1 MAYILDGQLKELSE
15 DAGWEKAAREAA
27 VKTAK
32 DKIKVVDTAEKRAA
46 TAEKAKVLAEKR
58 SAELEAKQNE
68 ADLKLAKAVSLNTAQ
83 VEELAN
89 QRVALEACENKWY
102 NEGFVEAENSVEPVM
117 REARRLGFEDC
128 WLAALQTLGV
138 PEDSPL
144 RDPGQ
149 IPFPSSTPAIQ
160 NPSTPIDEEETTSM
174 RELDEQIDAYVELDD
189 MEATSIPRVDDQ
201 LSVDIL
207 QPTTDLQ
214 LTCS

>member
-1 MAYILDGQLKELSE
+1 MAYILDGWLKELSE

-89 QRVALEACENKWY
+89 QKVALEACENKWY
-102 NEGFVEAENSVEPVM
+102 NEGFADAENSAESVVN
-117 REARRLGFEDC
+117 EAQKLGFKD
-128 WLAALQTLGV
+128 G
-138 PEDSPL
+138 
-144 RDPGQ
+144 
-149 IPFPSSTPAIQ
+149 
-160 NPSTPIDEEETTSM
+160 
-174 RELDEQIDAYVELDD
+174 
-189 MEATSIPRVDDQ
+189 
-201 LSVDIL
+201 
-207 QPTTDLQ
+207 
-214 LTCS
+214 

>member
-27 VKTAK
+27 IKTAK

-102 NEGFVEAENSVEPVM
+102 NEGFADAENSAESVVN
-117 REARRLGFEDC
+117 EAQKLGFKD
-128 WLAALQTLGV
+128 G
-138 PEDSPL
+138 
-144 RDPGQ
+144 
-149 IPFPSSTPAIQ
+149 
-160 NPSTPIDEEETTSM
+160 
-174 RELDEQIDAYVELDD
+174 
-189 MEATSIPRVDDQ
+189 
-201 LSVDIL
+201 
-207 QPTTDLQ
+207 
-214 LTCS
+214 

>member
-102 NEGFVEAENSVEPVM
+102 NEGFADAENSAESVVN
-117 REARRLGFEDC
+117 EAQKLGFKDG
-128 WLAALQTLGV
+128 WLATLQALKV
-138 PEDSPL
+138 PTDSPL
-144 RDPGQ
+144 RDPSQ
-149 IPFPSSTPAIQ
+149 IPFPSFTPAVQ
-160 NPSTPIDEEETTSM
+160 NPLTPIDEEETASM
-174 RELDEQIDAYVELDD
+174 KELMEQIDAYVELDD
-189 MEATSIPRVDDQ
+189 MEATSIPCTGVQ
-201 LSVDIL
+201 LSEDIL
-207 QPTTDLQ
+207 QPTTDQQ
-214 LTCS
+214 LT

>member
-1 MAYILDGQLKELSE
+1 MAYILDGRLKELSE
-15 DAGWEKAAREAA
+15 DVGWEKAAREAA

-102 NEGFVEAENSVEPVM
+102 NEGFADAENSAESVVN
-117 REARRLGFEDC
+117 EAQKLGFKDG
-128 WLAALQTLGV
+128 WLATLQALKV
-138 PEDSPL
+138 PTDSPL
-144 RDPGQ
+144 RDPSQ
-149 IPFPSSTPAIQ
+149 IPFPSFTPAVQ
-160 NPSTPIDEEETTSM
+160 NPLTPIDEEETASM
-174 RELDEQIDAYVELDD
+174 KELMEQIDAHVELDD
-189 MEATSIPRVDDQ
+189 MEATSIPCPGVQ
-201 LSVDIL
+201 LSEDIL
-207 QPTTDLQ
+207 QPTTNQQ
-214 LTCS
+214 LT

>member
-1 MAYILDGQLKELSE
+1 MAYILDGWLKELSE

-102 NEGFVEAENSVEPVM
+102 NEGFADAENSAESVVN
-117 REARRLGFEDC
+117 EAQKLGFKD
-128 WLAALQTLGV
+128 G
-138 PEDSPL
+138 
-144 RDPGQ
+144 
-149 IPFPSSTPAIQ
+149 
-160 NPSTPIDEEETTSM
+160 
-174 RELDEQIDAYVELDD
+174 
-189 MEATSIPRVDDQ
+189 
-201 LSVDIL
+201 
-207 QPTTDLQ
+207 
-214 LTCS
+214 